1 MLSPTTKSFFSS
13 FDLRNTVPMPTAVVK
28 KQHLGVALF
37 RAGFLLTGLVLLAGL
52 VAAAPDFDLM
62 SQLAGQRFGME
73 GRRAI
78 SEWRQL
84 LTKADELPEEEQ
96 LQVVNEFINLKV
108 RFGNDTTIWGQS
120 DYWATPLETLSRGQ
134 GDCEDFAIAKYATL
148 KLLGVPG
155 EKLRLTYVKARI
167 GGRYSQVTQAHMVLS
182 YYPTPT
188 DLPLILDNLVSDI
201 MPASQRRDLHPIFS
215 FSIENLWV
223 GSSPLPAASA
233 SARLSRWRDVLN
245 RMRTEG
251 LSVLF
256 EPEKKPLV
264 QRLEKR
270 KKISPQSFDSLTA
283 EIRCKVC
290 HVLPPFSLGQATPL
304 DKEKRGVMLSRRPF
318 FLPFRLYNPIG
329 SLSSTATPLL
339 HFHPA
344 IGDCEGKS
352 AWSAGPEAFSEPPRE
367 NL

>member
-1 MLSPTTKSFFSS
+1 
-13 FDLRNTVPMPTAVVK
+13 MPTVAMK
-28 KQHLGVALF
+28 KQPFGLPLL
-37 RAGFLLTGLVLLAGL
+37 RTGFFITGLVLLAGL

-78 SEWRQL
+78 IEWRQFM
-84 LTKADELPEEEQ
+84 TKTDTLPEGDQ
-96 LQVVNEFINLKV
+96 LRAVNEFINLKV
-108 RFGNDTTIWGQS
+108 RFGNDTTIWQQP

-167 GGRYSQVTQAHMVLS
+167 GGMYSQVAQAHMVLS
-182 YYPTPT
+182 YYPTPIEI
-188 DLPLILDNLVSDI
+188 PLILDNLVSDI
-201 MPASQRRDLHPIFS
+201 MPASQRRDLYPIFS

-223 GSSPLPAASA
+223 GSSAQPAASA

-245 RMRTEG
+245 RMRAEG

-256 EPEKKPLV
+256 EAEKKPLV

-270 KKISPQSFDSLTA
+270 KKISPQSLDNLTA
-283 EIRCKVC
+283 ETRCNAC
-290 HVLPPFSLGQATPL
+290 HVLPPFSLGQVTLL
-304 DKEKRGVMLSRRPF
+304 DKERRGVLSRSPF
-318 FLPFRLYNPIG
+318 SLPFRSYNPIG
-329 SLSSTATPLL
+329 PLSSTATPLL

-344 IGDCEGKS
+344 IGDCEWKS
-352 AWSAGPEAFSEPPRE
+352 VWSVGPEAFSGPPRE